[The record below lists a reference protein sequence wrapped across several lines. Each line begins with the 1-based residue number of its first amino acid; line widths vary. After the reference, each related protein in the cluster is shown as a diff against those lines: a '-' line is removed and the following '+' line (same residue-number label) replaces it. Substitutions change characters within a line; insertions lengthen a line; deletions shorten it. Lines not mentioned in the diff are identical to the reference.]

1 MTPARLR
8 APSAGWLRAG
18 RLLRV
23 WLVPAA
29 LSAGLLVA
37 TSGAGA
43 DGDALEPKDIISV
56 MAKRRVE
63 IRKICWDPP
72 PAKPATSVKVDV
84 TVGPTGV
91 VTGAVAR
98 DPEGSTTVIDCV
110 IAEVKKTVFLPSAKG
125 GFFRWPFVF
134 R

>member
-1 MTPARLR
+1 MTPARVR
-8 APSAGWLRAG
+8 P
-18 RLLRV
+18 RV
-23 WLVPAA
+23 VPRVA
-29 LSAGLLVA
+29 LTWACVTGALAAGLFA
-37 TSGAGA
+37 TTTRA

-110 IAEVKKTVFLPSAKG
+110 IVEVKKTVFMPSAKG